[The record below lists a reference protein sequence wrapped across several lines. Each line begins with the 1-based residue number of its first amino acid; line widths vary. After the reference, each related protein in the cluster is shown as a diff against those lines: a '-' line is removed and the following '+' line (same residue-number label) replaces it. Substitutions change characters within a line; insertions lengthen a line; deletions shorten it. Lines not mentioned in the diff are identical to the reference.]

1 MAADKFMR
9 DYGYGAP
16 PLHRLVDPPPPSLPP
31 PPSWPAVRT
40 GIRYNYGL
48 EGKRQDWSAMSC
60 GKIINSS
67 GTRLSRHRNET

>member
-1 MAADKFMR
+1 
-9 DYGYGAP
+9 
-16 PLHRLVDPPPPSLPP
+16 
-31 PPSWPAVRT
+31 VRT